1 MSVADPRLNLTA
13 CHLRQVRWV
22 LPELACDQC
31 GQLAARVWEAERVA
45 IDIHLDHPVLLVVQ
59 VSVHHCPACQHYFRA
74 QPPFLRPDASYTNR
88 VVEKAVQ
95 SVFADGMAFRRVPER
110 LARDFWV
117 QPSEKMVR
125 LWCRRHADG
134 FDLARDYQ
142 PWVVSEFSG
151 ILCVDEVYQD
161 RLALLLAVD
170 PAAPEGD
177 RLVGYQLVH
186 GDKVTPADIT
196 GFLERLKQAGIMPD
210 QLITDGSTL
219 YPRIVAA
226 VWPQAAH
233 QLCLFHQTRLVTE
246 AAKQVIKAIFAELP
260 RVPRTP
266 SSAAAPE
273 QPADDATGR
282 RSRRGRLYQHQQQT
296 GRRLVHQLRDQGAT
310 ISAIARQLGLS
321 RMTVRKW
328 LRQPPPEGSEAAPV
342 PELPVR
348 VDRTLPPDP
357 PPDPWQSWEQV
368 QQVRQATGPDRLRL
382 LRHPDRLTE
391 EDQATLADLDQ
402 SPVGEPVGRARAF
415 VEEWYAIWRDEQG
428 HKRAR
433 DDAQQRYDTWRT
445 NPAYQELAPLR
456 RMQGRTDA
464 EQFTKL
470 SQFLE
475 QPDWEGTNNGAE
487 RMGRLFRQRQGPH
500 FRLRTAA
507 GIDDDLTMHAL
518 ARKTAHEQRHQQ
530 MMARSRRGRR
540 PRYRR

>member
-1 MSVADPRLNLTA
+1 MSVADSRLNLTA

-22 LPELACDQC
+22 LPEVACDQC
-31 GQLAARVWEAERVA
+31 GQPAPRAWEAERVA
-45 IDIHLDHPVLLVVQ
+45 IDIHLDHPVLLLVQ

-95 SVFADGMAFRRVPER
+95 SVFADGMAFRRVAAR

-117 QPSEKMVR
+117 QPSEKMIR
-125 LWCRRHADG
+125 LWCRRYADG
-134 FDLARDYQ
+134 FDLERDYQ

-170 PAAPEGD
+170 PAAPKGD
-177 RLVGYQLVH
+177 RLIGYQLVH
-186 GDKVTPADIT
+186 SAKVTPADIT
-196 GFLERLKQAGIMPD
+196 GFLERLKQAGITPD

-233 QLCLFHQTRLVTE
+233 QLCLFHQTRLVTD

-266 SSAAAPE
+266 AAAAAPE
-273 QPADDATGR
+273 QPADDTTGR

-310 ISAIARQLGLS
+310 ISAIARQVSLS

-328 LRQPPPEGSEAAPV
+328 LRQPPPEGTEAAPV
-342 PELPVR
+342 PTCPVR

-382 LRHPDRLTE
+382 LRHPDRLTD
-391 EDQATLADLDQ
+391 EDRATLADLDQ
-402 SPVGEPVGRARAF
+402 SPVGEPVGRARGF

-433 DDAQQRYDTWRT
+433 ADAQQRYDTWRT
-445 NPAYQELAPLR
+445 NPAYQEVVPLR
-456 RMQGRTDA
+456 RVQGRSDA

-475 QPDWEGTNNGAE
+475 QPHWEGTNNGAE

-500 FRLRTAA
+500 FRLRTPSS
-507 GIDDDLTMHAL
+507 IDDDLTMHAL
-518 ARKTAHEQRHQQ
+518 GRKAGQDQQHQPAA
-530 MMARSRRGRR
+530 ARSRRGRR
-540 PRYRR
+540 PRHRR